1 MNHRLY
7 IFKYLYINIC
17 IFVYSIVDNRNVFSN
32 MQHCFEQFM
41 KIRLALIHYEN
52 EEKIYPFE
60 KFQNV
65 TLHRR
70 KQTRYITNIVY

>member
-1 MNHRLY
+1 
-7 IFKYLYINIC
+7 
-17 IFVYSIVDNRNVFSN
+17 

-70 KQTRYITNIVY
+70 KQTRYITNIVD